1 MLPWLMALL
10 AKSMLAKLPELQMS
24 QSMSQWTICTK
35 APTAHELMSHSSTS
49 TTAPEKNES
58 KTLKATNTE
67 TRRARADL
75 RPVLGSSFYAA
86 QNIYTVSQS
95 GHVPHTYVDRLKSP
109 KARSVFFYTGFC
121 QTNSSVGQ
129 STIRSK
135 VLSANNHR
143 T

>member
-1 MLPWLMALL
+1 MAHL

-24 QSMSQWTICTK
+24 QSMSQWTISAK

-58 KTLKATNTE
+58 ITLKATNTE

-86 QNIYTVSQS
+86 QKVCTVSQS
-95 GHVPHTYVDRLKSP
+95 GQVPYTYIV
-109 KARSVFFYTGFC
+109 
-121 QTNSSVGQ
+121 
-129 STIRSK
+129 IK
-135 VLSANNHR
+135 VPLFHELS
-143 T
+143 